1 MPNKIKAETKFSH
14 FEYDGWFLDPLF
26 EPLRLY
32 GVLSS
37 VYAELKPFNITPGDV
52 KYQGGA
58 STPSD
63 ALVIFN
69 LAKNQYALNLS
80 MAGLTFKA
88 DAVDWSQAP
97 IITNIIETTSKALTT
112 NLKTEL
118 KSHQL
123 QIVMQLVLPG
133 VSLKD
138 FSKSFA
144 PLTMRPAGDTEF
156 NGIVLRTRRGFFLV
170 DKSELYEGGIFVRI
184 TQKFEGKTD
193 VNEMAKAL
201 NDEESWLA
209 AALGIEIT

>member
-1 MPNKIKAETKFSH
+1 MSNKIKAETKFSH
-14 FEYDGWFLDPLF
+14 FEYDGWFSDPLF

-32 GVLSS
+32 SVLPS
-37 VYAELKPFNITPGDV
+37 VYAGLKPLNITPADV

-63 ALVIFN
+63 ALIIFN

-80 MAGLTFKA
+80 MAGFTFKA

-97 IITNIIETTSKALTT
+97 IITNIIETTSKALTA
-112 NLKTEL
+112 NLKTEIQ
-118 KSHQL
+118 SHQL
-123 QIVMQLVLPG
+123 QIAMQLVLHG

-138 FSKSFA
+138 FNKSFA
-144 PLTMRPAGDTEF
+144 PLAKRPADDTEF
-156 NGIVLRTRRGFFLV
+156 NGIVLRTLRGFFLV

-193 VNEMAKAL
+193 INEMAKVL
-201 NDEESWLA
+201 NDEEAWLA
-209 AALGIEIT
+209 AALGIEIE